1 MKKRRREYDYIF
13 IFHRAVDPFDF
24 IGVPVAYSMGLSSI
38 LYIIL
43 VDPSYLQILPVRTMT
58 GVKLLYPDVYPVL
71 YAGG

>member
-1 MKKRRREYDYIF
+1 MTTFLFSIALL
-13 IFHRAVDPFDF
+13 ILLIF

-43 VDPSYLQILPVRTMT
+43 VDPSYLQILPVRTMYRS
-58 GVKLLYPDVYPVL
+58 KLLYPDVYPVL